1 MAENLKYILEQ
12 IPENVKLIAVS
23 KTKPVSNLQEVYE
36 AGQRDFGENKVQ
48 ELIEKYPQLPN
59 DIRWHF
65 VGHLQ
70 TNKVKYI
77 APFVHLIHS
86 VDSLKL
92 LKEIDKEAK
101 KNNRVVDCL
110 LEFFIAEEDTK
121 FGLDLQEAEILLETV
136 GARFAR
142 PVGNCNEWLKGGRTP
157 PLQNIRI
164 CGVMGM
170 ATFTP
175 DTEQIRREFQH
186 LHQIFQ
192 ILKEKYFA
200 DQPHF
205 CEISM
210 GMSDDYSIAIEEGST
225 MIRVGSTIFGK
236 RNYGA

>member
-1 MAENLKYILEQ
+1 MIAENLKNTSAQ
-12 IPENVKLIAVS
+12 IPNNVKLIAIS
-23 KTKPVSNLQEVYE
+23 KTKPVADLQEAYS

-48 ELIEKYPQLPN
+48 ELIEKYPQLPD

-70 TNKVKYI
+70 TNKVKFI

-101 KNNRVVDCL
+101 KNDRIVDCL

-121 FGLDLQEAEILLETV
+121 FGLDLSEANELIV
-136 GARFAR
+136 GARHAS
-142 PVGNCNEWLKGGRTP
+142 

-175 DTEQIRREFQH
+175 DTEQIRKEFQT
-186 LHQIFQ
+186 LHQIFR

-210 GMSDDYSIAIEEGST
+210 GMSDDYPIAIEEGST
-225 MIRVGSTIFGK
+225 MIRLGSTIFG
-236 RNYGA
+236 RRV